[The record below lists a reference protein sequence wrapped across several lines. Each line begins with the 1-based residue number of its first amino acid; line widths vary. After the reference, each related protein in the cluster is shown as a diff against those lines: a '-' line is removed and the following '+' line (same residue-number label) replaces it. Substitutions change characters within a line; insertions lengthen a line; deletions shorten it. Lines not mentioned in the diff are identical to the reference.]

1 MSIPL
6 PELTVGDRSP
16 NFVLPGMDS
25 EFYSF
30 HERVRG
36 NRTILFL
43 SSNLDEQTGAILSA
57 LAAAACDDFKSHGT
71 DVLAV
76 VSGTVDRLATCVA
89 AREAKEPPFQVF
101 ADVKGKILEGFR
113 EMLGDSGIAPICL
126 VLDANQRILARVEVD
141 EAGDRCVPRTIA
153 CLQAHSPPAGQYVLG
168 NSAPVLLV
176 PNVIEPDLCRSLIE
190 RWETMGHEEGKVQSV
205 LLGKDRERVNFEGK
219 RRLDHYIRDQTLV
232 RELGMRVLRRLAPEI
247 EKAYR
252 FEGFRL
258 DPFLIGCYQA
268 ERKDFFR
275 PHRDNLAPANANRMF
290 ALSINLNAEEYDGG
304 DLRFPEYGPHLYR
317 PETGAAL
324 VFSCSLIHE
333 ALPVTNGR
341 RFVLL
346 NFMRDVRQP
355 GAPRTT
361 RPAGGV

>member
-1 MSIPL
+1 MSASL
-6 PELTVGDRSP
+6 AELTVGDRSP
-16 NFVLPGMDS
+16 NFVLPALDG

-36 NRTILFL
+36 NSTILFL
-43 SSNLDEQTGAILSA
+43 SSNLDEQTEKIISA
-57 LAAAACDDFKSHGT
+57 LAAAREEFDAQAI

-76 VSGTVDRLATCVA
+76 VSGTVEDVGTCA
-89 AREAKEPPFQVF
+89 AAGEAKELPFQIF

-113 EMLGDSGIAPICL
+113 ELLGDSRVAPICL
-126 VLDANQRILARVEVD
+126 LLDANQRLLARMEVD
-141 EAGDRCVPRTIA
+141 DAGPGCVHRAIAFLQGHRPSGERCV
-153 CLQAHSPPAGQYVLG
+153 LK

-190 RWETMGHEEGKVQSV
+190 RWKTMGHEEGKVQSV
-205 LLGKDRERVNFEGK
+205 LDGQDHERVNFEGK
-219 RRLDHYIRDQTLV
+219 RRLDHYIRDPALI
-232 RELGMRVLRRLAPEI
+232 RELGLRVLRRLAPEI

-317 PETGAAL
+317 PDTGAAL

-333 ALPVTNGR
+333 ALPVTKGR

-346 NFMRDVRQP
+346 NFMRDVQ
-355 GAPRTT
+355 
-361 RPAGGV
+361 